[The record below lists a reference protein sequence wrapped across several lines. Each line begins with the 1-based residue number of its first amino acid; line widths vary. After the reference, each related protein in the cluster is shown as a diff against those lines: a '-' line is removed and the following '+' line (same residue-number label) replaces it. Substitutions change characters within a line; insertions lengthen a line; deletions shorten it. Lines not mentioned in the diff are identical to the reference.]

1 MHLNADIDK
10 YKYSEY
16 VIGFERRGVFS
27 IGNGCGC
34 NRTIFGVLQVL
45 LYMLI
50 TGKNV
55 LIIGKGPT

>member
-34 NRTIFGVLQVL
+34 NRTIFGVDTSSSVHVDNR
-45 LYMLI
+45 
-50 TGKNV
+50 KKCFNNW
-55 LIIGKGPT
+55 